1 MNFLK
6 KLFGKKA
13 DAGVIA
19 PKGVCPNCW
28 GRQEYQG
35 QVFEAIKKENS
46 DVNAL
51 DDKKGW
57 IRAYA
62 MENFPKIWLVE
73 KDGLAHCP
81 TCQMDYRKI
90 ESQ

>member
-1 MNFLK
+1 MYILK
-6 KLFGKKA
+6 KLFGKKV
-13 DAGVIA
+13 DDKITP

-35 QVFEAIKKENS
+35 QIYEAIKKENLYVKS
-46 DVNAL
+46 I

-73 KDGLAHCP
+73 KEGVAHCE
-81 TCQMDYRKI
+81 TCQMDYKKI
-90 ESQ
+90 ES